1 MAKPIEARILDAYEQ
16 FSPSE
21 RKFAEVIL
29 EHQKDFYSFT
39 TTELAQRAGVSKA
52 TAARFFKKLGYRT
65 YHEAKR
71 QMRALKNWGS
81 PIHAFNDFDHSIAEN
96 PLAKQHLDTDIANL
110 TKTFQSLNDEE
121 VARAIGLLHGAE
133 KIWIL
138 GMRNG
143 YAFATYMRSEIGLYK
158 NDVRL
163 LPHGGLSF
171 GEDFASMTPRDV
183 LVAIAFRRRPKALR
197 NLLAE
202 ARKLGIPVILITDAS
217 ASHSAKQADIVFR
230 CRCRNPSLSVSYT
243 SVTRLLNYLVS
254 ATAFSLD
261 AEARERL
268 ERIDE
273 FDGRIDDLVM
283 PSS

>member
-1 MAKPIEARILDAYEQ
+1 MAMPIEARILDAYDR

-81 PIHAFNDFDHSIAEN
+81 PIHGFNESDRSIAGN
-96 PLAKQHLDTDIANL
+96 PLAKQHMDTDIANI
-110 TKTFQSLNDEE
+110 TRTIESLNDED
-121 VARAIGLLHGAE
+121 VARAVELLSGAE

-138 GMRNG
+138 GLRNG
-143 YAFATYMRSEIGLYK
+143 YAFATYLRTEIGLYK
-158 NDVRL
+158 SDVRL

-171 GEDFASMTPRDV
+171 GEEFASMTRRDV

-202 ARKLGIPVILITDAS
+202 ARNLGVPVILISDVS
-217 ASHSAKQADIVFR
+217 ASYSAKQADIVFR
-230 CRCRNPSLSVSYT
+230 CHCRNPSLSDSYT
-243 SVTRLLNYLVS
+243 SVCSLLNFLVS
-254 ATAFSLD
+254 ATAFSLG

-273 FDGRIDDLVM
+273 FHSRIDDLVV

>member
-1 MAKPIEARILDAYEQ
+1 MAKAIEARILDAYEQ

-21 RKFAEVIL
+21 RKFAEVVL

-65 YHEAKR
+65 YHEAKH

-81 PIHAFNDFDHSIAEN
+81 PIHGFDEFDQSIAEN
-96 PLAKQHLDTDIANL
+96 PLARQHMDTDIANI

-121 VARAIGLLHGAE
+121 VARAIALLRDAE

-143 YAFATYMRSEIGLYK
+143 YAFATYLRSEIGLYK
-158 NDVRL
+158 TDVQL

-171 GEDFASMTPRDV
+171 GEEFASMTPRDV
-183 LVAIAFRRRPKALR
+183 LVAIAFRRRPRALR
-197 NLLAE
+197 TLLAE
-202 ARKLGIPVILITDAS
+202 ARTLGVPVILISDVS

-230 CRCRNPSLSVSYT
+230 CRCRNPSLSDSYT
-243 SVTRLLNYLVS
+243 SVTSLLNYLVS
-254 ATAFSLD
+254 ATAFSLG

-273 FDGRIDDLVM
+273 LHGRVDDLVV

>member
-1 MAKPIEARILDAYEQ
+1 MSTPIEARILDAYEK

-52 TAARFFKKLGYRT
+52 TAARFFKKAGYRT

-81 PIHAFNDFDHSIAEN
+81 PVHGFNEFDHSITEN
-96 PLAKQHLDTDIANL
+96 PLAKQHMDTDIANI
-110 TKTFQSLNDEE
+110 TRTIQSLNHED
-121 VARAIGLLHGAE
+121 VARVIELLRSAE

-143 YAFATYMRSEIGLYK
+143 YAFATYLRAEIGLYK

-171 GEDFASMTPRDV
+171 GEDFASMTGRDV

-202 ARKLGIPVILITDAS
+202 ARNLGVPVILISDVS
-217 ASHSAKQADIVFR
+217 ASQSAKQADIVFR
-230 CRCRNPSLSVSYT
+230 CQCRNPSLSDSYA
-243 SVTRLLNYLVS
+243 SVCSLLNFLVS
-254 ATAFSLD
+254 ATAFSLG

-273 FDGRIDDLVM
+273 FHSRIDDLVV
-283 PSS
+283 PST

>member
-1 MAKPIEARILDAYEQ
+1 MTKPIEARILDAYEL

-39 TTELAQRAGVSKA
+39 TTELAQQAGVSKA

-81 PIHAFNDFDHSIAEN
+81 PIHGFNEFDQAAAAD
-96 PLAKQHLDTDIANL
+96 PLAKQHMDTDIANI
-110 TKTFQSLNDEE
+110 TKTFQSLKDED
-121 VARAIGLLHGAE
+121 VARTIQLLRGAE

-138 GMRNG
+138 GLRNG
-143 YAFATYMRSEIGLYK
+143 YAFATYLRTEIGLYK

-171 GEDFASMTPRDV
+171 GEEFASMTPRDA
-183 LVAIAFRRRPKALR
+183 LVAIAFRRRPRALR
-197 NLLAE
+197 KLLIE
-202 ARKLGIPVILITDAS
+202 ARNLGVPVILVTDVS
-217 ASHSAKQADIVFR
+217 ASESAKQADIVFR
-230 CRCRNPSLSVSYT
+230 CQCRNPSLSDSYT
-243 SVTRLLNYLVS
+243 SVTSLLNYLVS
-254 ATAFSLD
+254 ATAFSLGD
-261 AEARERL
+261 EARERL
-268 ERIDE
+268 ERID
-273 FDGRIDDLVM
+273 DLHGRLDDLVV
-283 PSS
+283 PID